1 MKKIIIALYA
11 LIVVVLGGATFVEH
25 IQGRGFALQHIY
37 GAWWF
42 SLLWALL
49 TAFGVA
55 WIVRQQ
61 MRRWPILL
69 LHASF
74 VLILAGAL
82 LTHLTSKQGVIHLR
96 IGETTDEYYEA
107 ATETGMRVAHLPF
120 QLRLDSFNIIY
131 HEGTQAAADYETH
144 FTIIEG
150 QQQTE
155 ARVSMNNIFSQ
166 VCSP

>member
-25 IQGRGFALQHIY
+25 SHGRDFALQHIY

-55 WIVRQQ
+55 WIVRQH

-96 IGETTDEYYEA
+96 IGETTDEYYEVRSRNRDGHA
-107 ATETGMRVAHLPF
+107 RGSLAIPTASR
-120 QLRLDSFNIIY
+120 QL
-131 HEGTQAAADYETH
+131 
-144 FTIIEG
+144 
-150 QQQTE
+150 
-155 ARVSMNNIFSQ
+155 
-166 VCSP
+166 